1 MSNDLYY
8 SRDYHLHDPN
18 GQRHRFGTIVKSTP
32 ETIDEII
39 ATRNIGVNFH
49 P

>member
-8 SRDYHLHDPN
+8 SRDYYLHDSN
-18 GQRHRFGTIVKSTP
+18 GQRHRFGTTVKATP
-32 ETIDEII
+32 ETIDEIVV
-39 ATRNIGVNFH
+39 ARNIGEV